1 MGSVLGVRLPP
12 GPTRFVSPR
21 SSVPA
26 DPSSHGSKGRAR
38 LSRCSRKRTMR
49 GAATSRSPTRLL
61 ARGRSTWCGFRASS
75 RMSNSPGNSPYWQ
88 PSIVNSP
95 PSAARSDSTNAAPG
109 AFRFRCT
116 TARTNGAVPNSTR
129 PHRVLPNLPR
139 PFPRVARAGRLTLRA
154 AETAPRGSGTTRR
167 RREPEVD
174 RHCGRDLR
182 HDRVQDPT
190 PGAPRGLTAQ
200 RILLRKPVH
209 DDD

>member
-1 MGSVLGVRLPP
+1 MGSVLGVRLAARPNSVSLPAPFGP
-12 GPTRFVSPR
+12 GRSFFAWKQRTRKTVPVQPETHYARSGDVSIAYQIVGMGPFDLGLECR
-21 SSVPA
+21 TRLATAHIGNLQSS
-26 DPSSHGSKGRAR
+26 
-38 LSRCSRKRTMR
+38 
-49 GAATSRSPTRLL
+49 TRLL
-61 ARGRSTWCGFRASS
+61 LPLDPIRQTRHRERSAS
-75 RMSNSPGNSPYWQ
+75 GA
-88 PSIVNSP
+88 P
-95 PSAARSDSTNAAPG
+95 PHVR
-109 AFRFRCT
+109 
-116 TARTNGAVPNSTR
+116 TARCRTRLR